1 MTNQDNKF
9 SIRIEEKLKTQA
21 NLIKYL
27 EEETIKAKLDYI
39 RLQRTLGQEYK
50 NAVVRRYMSLWQASD
65 KLPRDQ
71 ELDQVIFHL
80 AGLEVERVPKTEL
93 KFDKD
98 NYSFHFT
105 YFNERLQTW
114 LELKAE

>member
-1 MTNQDNKF
+1 MPDQDNKF

-50 NAVVRRYMSLWQASD
+50 NSVVRRYMGLWQASD
-65 KLPRDQ
+65 KLPRDP

-80 AGLEVERVPKTEL
+80 AGLEVEKIPKTEL
-93 KFDKD
+93 KFSRDT
-98 NYSFHFT
+98 NNFTFT
-105 YFNERLQTW
+105 YFNEREQVW
-114 LELKAE
+114 KELKP